1 MLENLM
7 ISNTRNIFNLTA
19 TPVSLKEVS
28 SMKNLLKTDNECTNL
43 YVLNSSKTIL
53 ILFGIQNSNY
63 FTKLEII
70 FDFYEHGIQNFFPIG
85 FGEHI
90 LVVFNGGEI
99 AIVDVK
105 STRSYEIRELDFL
118 KNFSK
123 PKPIVY
129 DKYGKIIEDTRQ
141 GIHFLFQENSFVTAS
156 SFQPLELDVTQ
167 GDQVLSRYG
176 YLVIS
181 EGYKDLTIDR
191 SERIV
196 QSKLYFIKVQY
207 TKPDYTLQKVGEG
220 LHIVHQI
227 DYENQG
233 LTSQK
238 KYFDA
243 FKNIEINFV
252 NKKLDQMII
261 INVSCIQAR
270 GERVL
275 IVYEYQDSSLIYQ
288 VPTKKKLLD
297 GIIAVLKK
305 KKSNKKLKKKKTK
318 KKGKG
323 QLKCLMMLKMPYS
336 LGNSTIN
343 RTTKFRSAIWTVSA
357 SGEIIRICFDRA
369 IYDSCADPDGDSKT
383 KKCNLI

>member
-1 MLENLM
+1 M
-7 ISNTRNIFNLTA
+7 
-19 TPVSLKEVS
+19 
-28 SMKNLLKTDNECTNL
+28 
-43 YVLNSSKTIL
+43 
-53 ILFGIQNSNY
+53 
-63 FTKLEII
+63 
-70 FDFYEHGIQNFFPIG
+70 
-85 FGEHI
+85 
-90 LVVFNGGEI
+90 
-99 AIVDVK
+99 
-105 STRSYEIRELDFL
+105 
-118 KNFSK
+118 
-123 PKPIVY
+123 
-129 DKYGKIIEDTRQ
+129 
-141 GIHFLFQENSFVTAS
+141 
-156 SFQPLELDVTQ
+156 
-167 GDQVLSRYG
+167 
-176 YLVIS
+176 
-181 EGYKDLTIDR
+181 
-191 SERIV
+191 
-196 QSKLYFIKVQY
+196 
-207 TKPDYTLQKVGEG
+207 GEG

-323 QLKCLMMLKMPYS
+323 
-336 LGNSTIN
+336 
-343 RTTKFRSAIWTVSA
+343 
-357 SGEIIRICFDRA
+357 
-369 IYDSCADPDGDSKT
+369 
-383 KKCNLI
+383 